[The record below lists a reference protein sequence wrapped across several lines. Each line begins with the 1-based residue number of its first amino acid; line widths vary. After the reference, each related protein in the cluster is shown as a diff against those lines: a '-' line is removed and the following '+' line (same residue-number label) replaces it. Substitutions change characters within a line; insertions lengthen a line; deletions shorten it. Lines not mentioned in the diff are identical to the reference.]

1 MSNKIVPRGKRDNV
15 QQQRLPTIFGFMIIK
30 KTMALVNKNI
40 LLFSAFVVIIIII
53 KEASMEQYLS
63 EILTAL
69 VSISVSYGVIKTKV
83 ANMERKI
90 ERFDKDHDL
99 LVELNTKIDMLL
111 KQRGKK

>member
-1 MSNKIVPRGKRDNV
+1 MKRK
-15 QQQRLPTIFGFMIIK
+15 QM
-30 KTMALVNKNI
+30 
-40 LLFSAFVVIIIII
+40 
-53 KEASMEQYLS
+53 EAYWS
-63 EILTAL
+63 EIITAI

-111 KQRGKK
+111 KQQGGNK

>member
-1 MSNKIVPRGKRDNV
+1 M
-15 QQQRLPTIFGFMIIK
+15 K
-30 KTMALVNKNI
+30 KGRR
-40 LLFSAFVVIIIII
+40 
-53 KEASMEQYLS
+53 MEQYLS
-63 EILTAL
+63 ELITAII
-69 VSISVSYGVIKTKV
+69 SISVSYGVIKTKV